1 MNVSNVGKQCKRKPR
16 LPVLFGNKNGTKE
29 PSPRICTRSIALA
42 LAILI
47 TFGLFSPLCV
57 AATSPYEIDSGNIVG
72 SQNIGTLNGYNLY
85 LVNISKQYDTIKLQE
100 GNDSSTG
107 ELVSFLYGD
116 GDYDGI
122 TGGSITRN
130 STNFEKTAAY
140 FQKEKSNISAVTF
153 SEQSDYLLCRLT
165 EFDWVVTFMPVTV
178 GYILIAWEKA
188 ASVDKTALDTKIT
201 EAESKNAS
209 NCKTE
214 DDRYNAGTKA
224 VSENGFWSD
233 FQTAL
238 TSAESVNNSAAATQD
253 QVDSALE
260 TLTAAMANLIPIGQ
274 INPTNLY
281 ETIERCKKSNDD
293 LKGYNDKTVNAYRTA
308 LTEAK
313 CVSGRSVPERRRN
326 RQG

>member
-1 MNVSNVGKQCKRKPR
+1 MGKWFLGDAERHRP
-16 LPVLFGNKNGTKE
+16 FH
-29 PSPRICTRSIALA
+29 TRSIALA

-57 AATSPYEIDSGNIVG
+57 AATPSYEIDSGNIVG

-130 STNFEKTAAY
+130 STNFKKTATY

-165 EFDWVVTFMPVTV
+165 EFDWVVTFAPVTV

-188 ASVDKTALDTKIT
+188 ASVDKRPSTQRLLKPRTKIPAT
-201 EAESKNAS
+201 AKQKKTDTMPEQRQSVKKAS
-209 NCKTE
+209 
-214 DDRYNAGTKA
+214 
-224 VSENGFWSD
+224 
-233 FQTAL
+233 
-238 TSAESVNNSAAATQD
+238 
-253 QVDSALE
+253 
-260 TLTAAMANLIPIGQ
+260 GQ
-274 INPTNLY
+274 ISRPHLPVQN
-281 ETIERCKKSNDD
+281 
-293 LKGYNDKTVNAYRTA
+293 
-308 LTEAK
+308 
-313 CVSGRSVPERRRN
+313 RSMKIQLQHSSR
-326 RQG
+326 

>member
-1 MNVSNVGKQCKRKPR
+1 MGKWFLGDAERHRP
-16 LPVLFGNKNGTKE
+16 FH
-29 PSPRICTRSIALA
+29 TRSIALA

-57 AATSPYEIDSGNIVG
+57 AATPSYEIDSGNIVG

-130 STNFEKTAAY
+130 STNFKKTATY

-165 EFDWVVTFMPVTV
+165 EFDWVVTFAPVTV

-201 EAESKNAS
+201 EA
-209 NCKTE
+209 
-214 DDRYNAGTKA
+214 
-224 VSENGFWSD
+224 
-233 FQTAL
+233 
-238 TSAESVNNSAAATQD
+238 
-253 QVDSALE
+253 
-260 TLTAAMANLIPIGQ
+260 
-274 INPTNLY
+274 
-281 ETIERCKKSNDD
+281 
-293 LKGYNDKTVNAYRTA
+293 
-308 LTEAK
+308 
-313 CVSGRSVPERRRN
+313 
-326 RQG
+326 